1 MRILNLASIKNYF
14 AFFHLSSFFKS
25 HVSRLRSEYHE
36 ILWVIIIP
44 LAVKVMRFFSAK
56 KWPFNQTF
64 DDQPMLSDV
73 STNSMG
79 ISGAI
84 DEPISS
90 TDSSSRFICRMVF
103 PKLPEHRVL
112 SSTGGAHRI
121 LVAANGKPMT
131 TLRTIFSFAYLNIKS
146 AGKKF
151 LTAHNAISLNRS
163 MLVTHFISYFIYNI
177 YSRCG
182 QEIRT

>member
-14 AFFHLSSFFKS
+14 AFFHFSSFFKS
-25 HVSRLRSEYHE
+25 HMSRLGREGHK
-36 ILWVIIIP
+36 ILWTVINSFSI
-44 LAVKVMRFFSAK
+44 KVMRFFSLDK
-56 KWPFNQTF
+56 RPFNQTF

-73 STNSMG
+73 SANGTG
-79 ISGAI
+79 IAGAI
-84 DEPISS
+84 DEPIAPAHCSS
-90 TDSSSRFICRMVF
+90 GLEGRMVF
-103 PKLPEHRVL
+103 SEFPEHRIL
-112 SSTGGAHRI
+112 SSTGGAHRV